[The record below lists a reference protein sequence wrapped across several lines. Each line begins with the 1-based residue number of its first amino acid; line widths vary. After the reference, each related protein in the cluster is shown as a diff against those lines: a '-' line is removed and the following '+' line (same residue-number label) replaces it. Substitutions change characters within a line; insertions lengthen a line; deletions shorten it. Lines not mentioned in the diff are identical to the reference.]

1 MQDVLTA
8 ARALIEWGAN
18 TGSETRDEC
27 ALLLARVDWDHPL
40 GLPQPAQLPFVA
52 GNLATACSLSGPPG
66 SPTRTLADA
75 VLNSADQLCWHSMYA
90 HYESEPDI
98 AAFRRVY
105 GYFDLISSEGPLRC
119 HDIYMGMSLQG
130 PDAFYPPHV
139 HQAVETYVTVG
150 GTGDWKRGAEP
161 WISALRGSFSC
172 IQAAFVTPR
181 KAIANPCSRSLSGQL
196 RSAVLL

>member
-1 MQDVLTA
+1 MLMSQ
-8 ARALIEWGAN
+8 
-18 TGSETRDEC
+18 
-27 ALLLARVDWDHPL
+27 VDWNQTL
-40 GLPQPAQLPFVA
+40 TLPQPAQLPFVE
-52 GNLATACSLSGPPG
+52 GNLSVACRLSGPPG

-75 VLNSADQLCWHSMYA
+75 VLSAADHLCWHAMYA

-119 HDIYMGMSLQG
+119 DDIYMGMSLQG

-139 HQAVETYVTVG
+139 HQAVETYVTIG

-161 WISALRGSFSC
+161 WINRPPGEFFLHTSGVRHATQSNEEPILALAFWTTALSSPIVIVRG
-172 IQAAFVTPR
+172 
-181 KAIANPCSRSLSGQL
+181 
-196 RSAVLL
+196 